1 MIQLLLRHWYTLPD
15 AVYLLSFFEFF
26 FHRRRPPSFWYP
38 LRGSIKMCLFSFFIA
53 KKSWT
58 NYWCTTHTQRFT
70 FNMVVLVVVSHA
82 KTTFMAMCLTVGG
95 THGFVILFYGML
107 IEMPCFDHCVICQVN
122 KTKNISVW
130 PSFDEIESKPFKNS
144 EN

>member
-15 AVYLLSFFEFF
+15 AVYLLSFLWVFISSEET
-26 FHRRRPPSFWYP
+26 SLLLVP
-38 LRGSIKMCLFSFFIA
+38 LARKYKNVFIFILYCQ
-53 KKSWT
+53 KSWT
-58 NYWCTTHTQRFT
+58 NNWCTTHTQRFT

-130 PSFDEIESKPFKNS
+130 PSFAEIESKPFRNS